1 MSRTGVSNVRPA
13 AHIWPGWDFY
23 FDEHANHMQRQT
35 GSIPL
40 CERRKGEGQTFQNRK
55 CIGRDGE
62 PDLNAS
68 ASGKSEE
75 MSEWFVTSATTVGI
89 HGLGRMSL
97 QTLFTYGS

>member
-1 MSRTGVSNVRPA
+1 MSTP
-13 AHIWPGWDFY
+13 ITCKK
-23 FDEHANHMQRQT
+23 QT

-40 CERRKGEGQTFQNRK
+40 CERRKGKGGGGRRSNQDRK

-89 HGLGRMSL
+89 HGLRRMGL
-97 QTLFTYGS
+97 QTLFTCGS

>member
-1 MSRTGVSNVRPA
+1 MSMPITCKNRQGAYHYVKEGRERGGGRRSNQ
-13 AHIWPGWDFY
+13 D
-23 FDEHANHMQRQT
+23 
-35 GSIPL
+35 
-40 CERRKGEGQTFQNRK
+40 RK

-89 HGLGRMSL
+89 HGLRRMGL
-97 QTLFTYGS
+97 QTLFTCGS

>member
-1 MSRTGVSNVRPA
+1 MYGLQPTSGQGGTFILMSTP
-13 AHIWPGWDFY
+13 ITCKD
-23 FDEHANHMQRQT
+23 RQ
-35 GSIPL
+35 GAYHYVKEGR
-40 CERRKGEGQTFQNRK
+40 ERGGGGQTFQDRK

-97 QTLFTYGS
+97 QTLFTCGS